1 MKVEEGD
8 VVYMTRI
15 HYLKISAHQLFQYSS
30 TEIIYSII
38 MLARYLHG
46 NNLIQFLLTDK
57 YTVVYQF
64 SVYKTGSN
72 FNFFY
77 AHIYLIIIHNSF
89 VLA

>member
-1 MKVEEGD
+1 
-8 VVYMTRI
+8 
-15 HYLKISAHQLFQYSS
+15 
-30 TEIIYSII
+30 

-72 FNFFY
+72 FNFFM
-77 AHIYLIIIHNSF
+77 LIFI
-89 VLA
+89 